1 MVESPAAAERRVLE
15 PERRVLEPEWNEVTD
30 QDNEG
35 ESPEGADVQEESER
49 EPEAAEE
56 MANPVRQRLV
66 ETVERFVAPKQKRHG
81 RGVSAHVETVYGQ
94 RSRKRRSDAQS
105 VQQYDGQGD
114 LSD

>member
-1 MVESPAAAERRVLE
+1 VVESPAAA
-15 PERRVLEPEWNEVTD
+15 ERRVLEPEWNEVTD

-81 RGVSAHVETVYGQ
+81 RGVSAHVETVCQ
-94 RSRKRRSDAQS
+94 RGRKRRSDAQS

>member
-1 MVESPAAAERRVLE
+1 VVESPAAAERRVLE

-81 RGVSAHVETVYGQ
+81 RGVSAHVETVCQ
-94 RSRKRRSDAQS
+94 RGRKRRSDAQS
-105 VQQYDGQGD
+105 VQYDGQGD